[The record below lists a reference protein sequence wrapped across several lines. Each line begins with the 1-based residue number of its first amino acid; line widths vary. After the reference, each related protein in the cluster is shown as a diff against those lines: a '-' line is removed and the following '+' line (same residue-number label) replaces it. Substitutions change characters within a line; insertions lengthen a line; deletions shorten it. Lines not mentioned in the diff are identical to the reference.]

1 MVNVFPH
8 LCYIFSIARI
18 GLGFDY
24 AFMNAGGNTRPG
36 AGRRVA

>member
-1 MVNVFPH
+1 MVNVFPQ

-18 GLGFDY
+18 RLIFDY
-24 AFMNAGGNTRPG
+24 TYMNAGGSTRLG